1 MGKQYNKQGKLKRS
15 KQKAKKAGLSSKAP
29 PKPEG
34 GKTTLT
40 LKQMVRQ
47 LHIDAPVFHVM
58 CLLGKKYPANETD
71 FRRSGLPGVFE
82 PAKAG
87 TRMKLP
93 VPETWETLLSAKG
106 NKAETWEELID
117 HKKLPFMA
125 MLRNLRNLILTGV
138 DYKYHRWA
146 MNKLNNEETIAR
158 SKQFP
163 FRFFS
168 AYEAIAVD
176 LEKLKQEIKDAKA
189 AGVKAG
195 QKAPVKGKK
204 GKAKAKPGEKG
215 ERKKKVIVPKNMPDE
230 GLIRKYREALDNA
243 VKFATVHNV
252 KVLSF
257 FSLFLQCFNSL
268 MLIILSIFFLAYP
281 R

>member
-1 MGKQYNKQGKLKRS
+1 MQ
-15 KQKAKKAGLSSKAP
+15 
-29 PKPEG
+29 
-34 GKTTLT
+34 
-40 LKQMVRQ
+40 
-47 LHIDAPVFHVM
+47 
-58 CLLGKKYPANETD
+58 
-71 FRRSGLPGVFE
+71 
-82 PAKAG
+82 
-87 TRMKLP
+87 LP

-117 HKKLPFMA
+117 HRKLPFMA

-138 DYKYHRWA
+138 EYKYHRWA

-176 LEKLKQEIKDAKA
+176 LEKLKQEIKEAKA
-189 AGVKAG
+189 SGVKAG
-195 QKAPVKGKK
+195 QKSAVKGKK
-204 GKAKAKPGEKG
+204 GAKAAAEKG

-230 GLIRKYREALDNA
+230 NLIRKYREALDNA

-252 KVLSF
+252 KVRFYTSSTLAQDVGPNRPLS
-257 FSLFLQCFNSL
+257 
-268 MLIILSIFFLAYP
+268 LSAP
-281 R
+281 AHPW